1 MELTMV
7 IIAALAP
14 AVMLLYYIYRKD
26 SFRKEPVKEVL
37 KAFFFGVLSIFVSL
51 TISSPLGSMGLYV
64 NDPQTFV
71 GAVATSF
78 FGAAIPEEIAKFI
91 MFWLIVRS
99 SRYFDE
105 HMDGIVY
112 ASSVALGFAALENVM
127 YLISNYES
135 WVSVGITRALFSVP
149 GHLFF
154 GVLMG
159 YYYSLVRFDP
169 AASKNTRWLV
179 ILAPVLA
186 HGAYNSVLFVL
197 DVAPGLSLILMVVF
211 LWLCNKLRKY
221 ASAKIREHLVRDG
234 VIVNE

>member
-14 AVMLLYYIYRKD
+14 AMVLLYYIYEKD
-26 SFRKEPVKEVL
+26 SLQKEPVKEVL

-51 TISSPLGSMGLYV
+51 TISRPFGELGLFSHE
-64 NDPQTFV
+64 PQGFI
-71 GAVATSF
+71 GALTTSF

-91 MFWLIVRS
+91 MFWLVVRK

-112 ASSVALGFAALENVM
+112 ASSVALGFAALENIM
-127 YLISNYES
+127 YLLTNYES

-149 GHLFF
+149 GHFFF

-169 AASKNTRWLV
+169 LTPKVNRWLV
-179 ILAPVLA
+179 IIAPILA
-186 HGAYNSVLFVL
+186 HGAYNTLLFTI
-197 DVAPGLSLILMVVF
+197 DVAPGLSFVLMVVF
-211 LWLCNKLRKY
+211 LWLCNKLRKT
-221 ASAKIREHLVRDG
+221 ASARIHEHLVRDG
-234 VIVNE
+234 VIQQ

>member
-7 IIAALAP
+7 IVAALAP
-14 AVMLLYYIYRKD
+14 AMMLLYYIYRKD
-26 SFRKEPVKEVL
+26 SFQKEPVKEVL
-37 KAFFFGVLSIFVSL
+37 KAFFFGVLSVFVSL
-51 TISSPLGSMGLYV
+51 TISYPLGEMGLFV
-64 NDPQTFV
+64 GDPQGFI

-91 MFWLIVRS
+91 MFWLIVRR

-112 ASSVALGFAALENVM
+112 ASSVALGFAALENIF
-127 YLISNYES
+127 YLVGNFES

-149 GHLFF
+149 GHFFF

-159 YYYSLVRFDP
+159 YYFSLVRFDP
-169 AASKNTRWLV
+169 MTPKINRWMV
-179 ILAPVLA
+179 ILAPILA
-186 HGAYNSVLFVL
+186 HGAYNTVLFSIE
-197 DVAPGLSLILMVVF
+197 VAPALSLILMITF

-221 ASAKIREHLVRDG
+221 ASTKIREHLMRDG
-234 VIVNE
+234 VLQN

>member
-26 SFRKEPVKEVL
+26 SFQKEPVKEVL

-51 TISSPLGSMGLYV
+51 TISHPLGEMGLFV
-64 NDPQTFV
+64 NNPQGFI
-71 GAVATSF
+71 GALTTSF

-91 MFWLIVRS
+91 MFWLIVRR

-112 ASSVALGFAALENVM
+112 ASSVALGFAALENIF
-127 YLISNYES
+127 YLLGNFEQ

-149 GHLFF
+149 GHFFF

-169 AASKNTRWLV
+169 ATPKVNRWLV
-179 ILAPVLA
+179 LIAPMLA
-186 HGAYNSVLFVL
+186 HGAYNTILFTIE
-197 DVAPGLSLILMVVF
+197 VAPGLSLILMIVF

-221 ASAKIREHLVRDG
+221 ASARIREHLTRDG
-234 VIVNE
+234 VLMNQ